1 MDNQFLNTLDS
12 TGIRDAYGYVIRKL
26 IEDNL
31 PRNQVYEKCARYVE
45 EYQKLLLENNI
56 RAKNAQSLYKLSK
69 IEEEKKKEV
78 EPKEIIISDIV
89 PLKSRLLFEQEENRQ
104 PTKIIE
110 TNIDELIKN
119 KINLLSI
126 KTLNEQERSNLKG
139 YGSYAT
145 YVENEN
151 EKLRMYNFKI
161 NSKFTNFKFT
171 TMEEIEKGNYSNEEI
186 NNLYSNNN
194 INNSNNINNNNN
206 IYNNNHINNN
216 NNNVNLN
223 SDAEFIMP
231 SEGERLNTK
240 SSRKS
245 TNKSKRTESE
255 SVSSK
260 KSTPSQ
266 REAIK
271 KVSKEMVDELMKK

>member
-1 MDNQFLNTLDS
+1 MSCDPIDNQFINTLES
-12 TGIRDAYGYVIRKL
+12 SGIVDAYEYVIRKL
-26 IEDNL
+26 IEDNF
-31 PRNQVYEKCARYVE
+31 PRNQVYEKCSRYLL
-45 EYQKLLLENNI
+45 EYQKLLLEKNI
-56 RAKNAQSLYKLSK
+56 KAKNAQSFFKLSN

-78 EPKEIIISDIV
+78 KAKEII
-89 PLKSRLLFEQEENRQ
+89 PTFPTTLRSRLLFEQEENR
-104 PTKIIE
+104 PPPKIFE
-110 TNIDELIKN
+110 TNIDELMKN
-119 KINLLSI
+119 KLNLLS
-126 KTLNEQERSNLKG
+126 KNTLNEQARSNLKG
-139 YGSYAT
+139 YGSYAA

-151 EKLRMYNFKI
+151 EKLRMYNYKI
-161 NSKFTNFKFT
+161 NTKFTNFKFIP
-171 TMEEIEKGNYSNEEI
+171 MEDIEKGNYSNEEI
-186 NNLYSNNN
+186 NN
-194 INNSNNINNNNN
+194 IDNNNN
-206 IYNNNHINNN
+206 INNN

-231 SEGERLNTK
+231 SGGERLNTK